1 MKKSKEEELQ
11 EIKALAKYLG
21 KENLPNNR
29 FIRNVA
35 EQYASTNSISFKQS
49 EALRKF

>member
-11 EIKALAKYLG
+11 EIKALG